1 MAGFEG
7 IEDNKMWWSEKS
19 IDMFEGAPFRLS
31 EYMLGQ
37 RFQNIGADIR
47 YTHIESPYFLD
58 RFHDVRQMI
67 NAFNKI
73 YDCEYVPS
81 WLNCLDELM
90 NSFLDKFCPGFMCV
104 PRKYHPFGDEYH
116 SIADGLTEKGLE
128 GKPIIWRVKL
138 QEGKDQS
145 KKPDESWAFL
155 SKVPGYYTTATLML
169 EITKPVHHTGKI
181 VSIYS
186 GF

>member
-1 MAGFEG
+1 MV
-7 IEDNKMWWSEKS
+7 D
-19 IDMFEGAPFRLS
+19 
-31 EYMLGQ
+31 
-37 RFQNIGADIR
+37 
-47 YTHIESPYFLD
+47 
-58 RFHDVRQMI
+58 
-67 NAFNKI
+67 AFNEH

-155 SKVPGYYTTATLML
+155 SKVPGYYTTAPLML
-169 EITKPVHHTGKI
+169 EIKKPVHHTGKI

-186 GF
+186 GFCVLVGITAMHNFGVYGQSLIKERRYWLKNVPGDAIDSHFSNK